1 MGDGEVGKK
10 KKNFTQGKM
19 SPNKF
24 IQSETE
30 RKKIMERTGPLFH

>member
-10 KKNFTQGKM
+10 KKITQGKM

-24 IQSETE
+24 IQSETQ
-30 RKKIMERTGPLFH
+30 RKQIMERTGPRFH